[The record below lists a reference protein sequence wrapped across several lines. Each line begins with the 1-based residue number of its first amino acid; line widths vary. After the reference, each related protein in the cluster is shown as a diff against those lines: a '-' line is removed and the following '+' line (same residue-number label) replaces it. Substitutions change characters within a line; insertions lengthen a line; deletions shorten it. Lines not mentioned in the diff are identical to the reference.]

1 MGKGYPFQLITSVQL
16 FFAVRVVWRMAKGG
30 GGKRLQARET
40 AQATG
45 EQVAVIVPVLNE
57 YTRLAPCLEG
67 LMVQGSE
74 VCEILVVDGGSTDG
88 TQQLVTA
95 YAQRDTRIRLIDA
108 SPIPE
113 DWNGKVWGLQTG
125 WKAVVPTTNNWVLI
139 IDADARTKP
148 LLASTLLEHA
158 RSAQLDGLSVATQQE
173 LGSIGEGLVHPA
185 LLTTL
190 VYRFG
195 APGREFQRVQDVQAN
210 GQCFLFRRTA
220 LARYDGFASTRFS
233 VSEDVTMARMLV
245 RDGYRVGFYEADD
258 LVSVKMYENWREAW
272 QNWTRSLPL
281 HDHFSG
287 TQTALGWLE
296 ILLVQALPL
305 PLLLCLL
312 FLRTRDWRI
321 LTANGVLVAMR
332 LGVLVGTAR
341 AYPRRP
347 WSYWFSPL
355 CDLLVAM
362 QLGRMALR
370 RKHTWRGRTV
380 IRRGSL

>member
-1 MGKGYPFQLITSVQL
+1 MGKGYPLQLITYVQL
-16 FFAVRVVWRMAKGG
+16 FLAARVVWRMAKGG
-30 GGKRLQARET
+30 SGKRLQAREVI
-40 AQATG
+40 QATG
-45 EQVAVIVPVLNE
+45 EHITVIVPVLNE

-67 LMVQGSE
+67 LMAQGNKVS
-74 VCEILVVDGGSTDG
+74 EILVVDGGSADG
-88 TQQLVTA
+88 TQQLVAA
-95 YAQRDTRIRLIDA
+95 YSQRDARIRLIDA

-125 WKAVVPTTNNWVLI
+125 WKAVGPTAKWVLI
-139 IDADARTKP
+139 IDADVRPKP
-148 LLASTLLEHA
+148 LLTSALLEHA

-173 LGSIGEGLVHPA
+173 LGSTGEGFVHPA

-195 APGREFQRVQDVQAN
+195 VPGREFQRVQDVQAN

-220 LARYDGFASTRFS
+220 LAHYDGFASTRFS

-258 LVSVKMYENWREAW
+258 LVSVKMYANWREAW

-287 TQTALGWLE
+287 TRTAIGWLE

-312 FLRTRDWRI
+312 FLGTRNWRI
-321 LTANGVLVAMR
+321 LTVNGVLVAMR
-332 LGVLVGTAR
+332 LGVLVGMAR

-355 CDLLVAM
+355 CDLPVAM

-370 RKHTWRGRTV
+370 SKHTWRGHTV
-380 IRRGSL
+380 IRRGSI

>member
-1 MGKGYPFQLITSVQL
+1 MGKGYLLKLLTYAQL
-16 FFAVRVVWRMAKGG
+16 FLAARVIWRMAKGG
-30 GGKRLQARET
+30 SGKCLQAREVD
-40 AQATG
+40 QANG
-45 EQVAVIVPVLNE
+45 EHLTVIVPVLNE

-67 LMVQGSE
+67 LMTQGSE
-74 VCEILVVDGGSTDG
+74 VSESLVVDGGSTDG
-88 TQQLVTA
+88 TQQLVA
-95 YAQRDTRIRLIDA
+95 DYAQRDTRIRLIDA
-108 SPIPE
+108 SPFPE

-125 WKAVVPTTNNWVLI
+125 WQAVGPTANWILI
-139 IDADARTKP
+139 IDADVRIKP

-158 RSAQLDGLSVATQQE
+158 RTARLDGLSVATQQE
-173 LGSIGEGLVHPA
+173 LGSLGEGLVHPA

-195 APGREFQRVQDVQAN
+195 PPGREFQRVQDVQAN
-210 GQCFLFRRTA
+210 GQCFLFRRTV
-220 LARYDGFASTRFS
+220 LARYDGFAGTRFS

-245 RDGYRVGFYEADD
+245 CDGYRVGFYEVDH
-258 LVSVKMYENWREAW
+258 LVSVKMYENWRETW

-287 TQTALGWLE
+287 MQTALGWLE

-305 PLLLCLL
+305 PFLLVLL
-312 FLRTRDWRI
+312 FLRTRNWRI
-321 LTANGVLVAMR
+321 LTVNGVLVAMR
-332 LGVLVGTAR
+332 LGVLVAMAR

-355 CDLLVAM
+355 CDLPVAM

-370 RKHTWRGRTV
+370 RKHTWRGRMV
-380 IRRGSL
+380 IRRGSI

>member
-1 MGKGYPFQLITSVQL
+1 MGKGYPLQLITCVQL
-16 FFAVRVVWRMAKGG
+16 FFAARVAWRLAKGG
-30 GGKRLQARET
+30 GRKRLQARET
-40 AQATG
+40 VQAAG
-45 EQVAVIVPVLNE
+45 EQIAVIVPVLNE

-67 LMVQGSE
+67 LMAQGSA

-95 YAQRDTRIRLIDA
+95 YAQRDTRIRLMDA

-125 WKAVVPTTNNWVLI
+125 WKAVAPTANWILI
-139 IDADARTKP
+139 IDADVRTKP
-148 LLASTLLEHA
+148 LLTSTLLEHA
-158 RSAQLDGLSVATQQE
+158 RSAQLDGLSLATQQE
-173 LGSIGEGLVHPA
+173 LGSIGEGFVHPA

-195 APGREFQRVQDVQAN
+195 VPGREFQRIQDVQAN

-220 LARYDGFASTRFS
+220 LACYDGFASTCFS

-258 LVSVKMYENWREAW
+258 LVSVRMYENWREAW

-287 TQTALGWLE
+287 MQTALGWLE

-305 PLLLCLL
+305 PLLLFLLL
-312 FLRTRDWRI
+312 FLRTRDWHI
-321 LTANGVLVAMR
+321 LTVNGVLLAMR
-332 LGVLVGTAR
+332 LGVLVGTVR

-355 CDLLVAM
+355 CDLPVAM

>member
-1 MGKGYPFQLITSVQL
+1 MGKGHPLQLITCAQL
-16 FFAVRVVWRMAKGG
+16 FLAARVVWRMAKGG
-30 GGKRLQARET
+30 SGKRLQTRKAV
-40 AQATG
+40 QAVG
-45 EQVAVIVPVLNE
+45 VHIAVIVPVLNE

-67 LMVQGSE
+67 LMVQGNE
-74 VCEILVVDGGSTDG
+74 VSEILVVDGGSTDG

-95 YAQRDTRIRLIDA
+95 YAQRDTRIRLLDA
-108 SPIPE
+108 SPIAE

-125 WKAVVPTTNNWVLI
+125 WQAIDPAANWILI
-139 IDADARTKP
+139 IDADVRPKP

-158 RSAQLDGLSVATQQE
+158 RTARLDGLSVATQQE

-195 APGREFQRVQDVQAN
+195 APGRAFQRIQDVQAN

-220 LARYDGFASTRFS
+220 LARYAGFASTRFS

-258 LVSVKMYENWREAW
+258 LVSVKMYENWHEAW

-287 TQTALGWLE
+287 MQTALGWLE

-312 FLRTRDWRI
+312 YLRARDWRI
-321 LTANGVLVAMR
+321 LTVNGVLVAMR

-355 CDLLVAM
+355 CDLPVAM
-362 QLGRMALR
+362 QLGRMAWK